1 VKYKCPACGY
11 SPNKQDALVET
22 RLLFNNFPKDIQK
35 HLKEIIK
42 VVNKT
47 TYSGQIPVEYK
58 YRFMYGLSVINHDSI
73 RRTIQIWNSG
83 QYGKQG
89 KNLIYFVAIAKNKQ
103 ETEKA
108 QLKGEQLIRGHNP
121 PDITKSKTNK
131 KDKSKYEKYN
141 KAFNN
146 LKDTKHPPKF

>member
-1 VKYKCPACGY
+1 VRYKCPACGY

-121 PDITKSKTNK
+121 PDITKPKETIKEIKTN
-131 KDKSKYEKYN
+131 DKLKFKATAKRRSSK
-141 KAFNN
+141 F
-146 LKDTKHPPKF
+146 

>member
-121 PDITKSKTNK
+121 PDITKPKETIKEIKTN
-131 KDKSKYEKYN
+131 DKLKFKATAKRRSSK
-141 KAFNN
+141 F
-146 LKDTKHPPKF
+146 

>member
-1 VKYKCPACGY
+1 MKYKCPACGY

-22 RLLFNNFPKDIQK
+22 RMLFNNFPKDIQK

-47 TYSGQIPVEYK
+47 CYSGQIPVEYK
-58 YRFMYGLSVINHDSI
+58 YRFMYGLSIINHENI
-73 RRTIQIWNSG
+73 RRVIQLWNSR

-89 KNLIYFVAIAKNKQ
+89 KGLNYFIAIAKNNQ

-108 QLKGEQLIRGHNP
+108 QLKGEQLMRGHNP
-121 PDITKSKTNK
+121 PDITKPKETIKEIKTN
-131 KDKSKYEKYN
+131 DKIKFKETAKRRSSK
-141 KAFNN
+141 F
-146 LKDTKHPPKF
+146 

>member
-1 VKYKCPACGY
+1 MKYKCPACGY

-47 TYSGQIPVEYK
+47 SYSGQMPVEYK
-58 YRFMYGLSVINHDSI
+58 YRFMYGLSIIDHENIRSVI
-73 RRTIQIWNSG
+73 QLWNSH

-89 KNLIYFVAIAKNKQ
+89 KGLNYFIAIAKNKQ
-103 ETEKA
+103 ETKKA
-108 QLKGEQLIRGHNP
+108 QLKGEQLMRGHNP
-121 PDITKSKTNK
+121 PDLTNPTKPKKEIKTN
-131 KDKSKYEKYN
+131 DKIKHKATARRRSSK
-141 KAFNN
+141 F
-146 LKDTKHPPKF
+146 

>member
-1 VKYKCPACGY
+1 MKYKCPACGY

-121 PDITKSKTNK
+121 PDITKPKETIKEIKTN
-131 KDKSKYEKYN
+131 DKLKFKATAKRRSSK
-141 KAFNN
+141 F
-146 LKDTKHPPKF
+146 

>member
-1 VKYKCPACGY
+1 MKYKCPACGY

-47 TYSGQIPVEYK
+47 SYSGQIPVEYK
-58 YRFMYGLSVINHDSI
+58 YRFMYGLSIIDHENIRSVI
-73 RRTIQIWNSG
+73 QLWNSH

-89 KNLIYFVAIAKNKQ
+89 KGLNYFIAIAKNKQ
-103 ETEKA
+103 ETKKA
-108 QLKGEQLIRGHNP
+108 QLKGEQLMRGHNP
-121 PDITKSKTNK
+121 PDLTNPKKPKKEIKTN
-131 KDKSKYEKYN
+131 DKIKHKATARRRSSK
-141 KAFNN
+141 F
-146 LKDTKHPPKF
+146 

>member
-1 VKYKCPACGY
+1 MRYKCPACGY

-121 PDITKSKTNK
+121 PDITKPKETIKEIKTN
-131 KDKSKYEKYN
+131 DKLKFKATAKRRSSK
-141 KAFNN
+141 F
-146 LKDTKHPPKF
+146 

>member
-1 VKYKCPACGY
+1 MKYKCPACGY

-47 TYSGQIPVEYK
+47 SYSGQIPVEYK
-58 YRFMYGLSVINHDSI
+58 YRFMYGLSIIDHENIRSVI
-73 RRTIQIWNSG
+73 QLWNSH

-89 KNLIYFVAIAKNKQ
+89 KGLNYFIAIAKNKQ
-103 ETEKA
+103 ETKKA
-108 QLKGEQLIRGHNP
+108 QLKGEQLMRGHNP
-121 PDITKSKTNK
+121 PDLTNPTKPKKEIKTN
-131 KDKSKYEKYN
+131 DKIKHKATAKRRSSK
-141 KAFNN
+141 F
-146 LKDTKHPPKF
+146 

>member
-1 VKYKCPACGY
+1 MKYKCPACGY

-47 TYSGQIPVEYK
+47 SYSSQMPVEYK
-58 YRFMYGLSVINHDSI
+58 YRFMYGLSIIDHENIRSVI
-73 RRTIQIWNSG
+73 QLWNSH

-89 KNLIYFVAIAKNKQ
+89 KGLNYFIAIAKNKQ
-103 ETEKA
+103 ETKKA
-108 QLKGEQLIRGHNP
+108 QLKGEQLMRGHNP
-121 PDITKSKTNK
+121 PDLTNPTKPKKEIKTN
-131 KDKSKYEKYN
+131 DKIKHKATAKRRSSK
-141 KAFNN
+141 F
-146 LKDTKHPPKF
+146 

>member
-1 VKYKCPACGY
+1 MKYKCPACGY

-47 TYSGQIPVEYK
+47 SYSGQMPVEYK
-58 YRFMYGLSVINHDSI
+58 YRFMYGLSIIDHENIRSVI
-73 RRTIQIWNSG
+73 QLWNSH

-89 KNLIYFVAIAKNKQ
+89 KGLNYFIAIAKNKQ
-103 ETEKA
+103 ETKKA
-108 QLKGEQLIRGHNP
+108 QLKGEQLMRGHNP
-121 PDITKSKTNK
+121 PDLTNPTKPKKEIKTN
-131 KDKSKYEKYN
+131 DKIKHKATAKRRSSK
-141 KAFNN
+141 F
-146 LKDTKHPPKF
+146 

>member
-1 VKYKCPACGY
+1 VRYKCPACGY

-58 YRFMYGLSVINHDSI
+58 YRFMYGLSIINHENI
-73 RRTIQIWNSG
+73 RRVIQLWNSR

-89 KNLIYFVAIAKNKQ
+89 KNLNYFIAIAKNNQ

-121 PDITKSKTNK
+121 PDITKPKEKKKEIKTN
-131 KDKSKYEKYN
+131 DKLKFKATAKRRSSK
-141 KAFNN
+141 F
-146 LKDTKHPPKF
+146 